1 MKYTLTLL
9 SVLLFSCGTYK
20 PLYDDPTTI
29 VDIAIHGIH
38 CPCEN
43 VKFDEFRM
51 RVKTEEKEYG
61 PYLIKGD
68 NIPKDYRMWIDTSL
82 ICETGCRI
90 YIDNIVMKDSNELI
104 KIGRKYY
111 IDVVGSEY
119 E

>member
-20 PLYDDPTTI
+20 PLYDDPTTMT
-29 VDIAIHGIH
+29 DIRIHGIH

-43 VKFDEFRM
+43 VKFAEFRM
-51 RVKTEEKEYG
+51 TIKTDEKEYE
-61 PYLIKGD
+61 PYLVKGN
-68 NIPKDYRMWIDTSL
+68 NIPEDYRAWIDTSL

-90 YIDNIVMKDSNELI
+90 YIDKIVMSDGNELI

-111 IDVVGSEY
+111 LDVVGEDY